1 MGRKRKII
9 LYKGKFQWTAERNHI
24 IAYGDTAD
32 AAINNLKLKENE

>member
-9 LYKGKFQWTAERNHI
+9 LYKGKFQWVAERNHI